1 MIMITITRMIHSI
14 VLVFFIVL
22 IVHSLWSSNNIIEGL
37 DNNDS
42 LNISKM
48 NTSDIQV
55 LNKQVDE
62 LQSIDEQI
70 IKIDIETKKN
80 EEDIVKVR
88 MISEKM
94 KADATKKFEK
104 TKK

>member
-1 MIMITITRMIHSI
+1 
-14 VLVFFIVL
+14 VL

-48 NTSDIQV
+48 NTSDIRV

-70 IKIDIETKKN
+70 NKIDIETKKN
-80 EEDIVKVR
+80 EEDIVKLK
-88 MISEKM
+88 MKSEQM

>member
-1 MIMITITRMIHSI
+1 MIMITIMIHSI

-22 IVHSLWSSNNIIEGL
+22 IAHSLWNTNNIIEGL
-37 DNNDS
+37 DD
-42 LNISKM
+42 SKM

-70 IKIDIETKKN
+70 NNIDIETKKN
-80 EEDIVKVR
+80 EEDIVKLK
-88 MISEKM
+88 MISEQM

>member
-1 MIMITITRMIHSI
+1 MITIMIHNI
-14 VLVFFIVL
+14 VIVFFIVL
-22 IVHSLWSSNNIIEGL
+22 IAQSLWNTTNIIEGL
-37 DNNDS
+37 DD
-42 LNISKM
+42 SKM

-70 IKIDIETKKN
+70 NKIDIETKKN
-80 EEDIVKVR
+80 EENIVKLR
-88 MISEKM
+88 MKSEQM

>member
-1 MIMITITRMIHSI
+1 MITIMIHNI
-14 VLVFFIVL
+14 VIVFFIVL
-22 IVHSLWSSNNIIEGL
+22 IAQYLWNTTNIIEGL
-37 DNNDS
+37 DDS
-42 LNISKM
+42 LNISKT

-55 LNKQVDE
+55 LNKQIDE

-70 IKIDIETKKN
+70 NKIDIETQKN
-80 EEDIVKVR
+80 EEDIVKLR
-88 MISEKM
+88 MKSEKM

>member
-1 MIMITITRMIHSI
+1 MIHI
-14 VLVFFIVL
+14 VFFILLLFCILLFLYLKPNVL
-22 IVHSLWSSNNIIEGL
+22 LEGL
-37 DNNDS
+37 ETPSSCSDNT
-42 LNISKM
+42 LYISKI
-48 NTSDIQV
+48 TASDIQV
-55 LNKQVDE
+55 LNKQIDE
-62 LQSIDEQI
+62 LQSIDTQI
-70 IKIDIETKKN
+70 NKIDIETKKN

>member
-1 MIMITITRMIHSI
+1 MITIMIHNI
-14 VLVFFIVL
+14 VIVFFIVL
-22 IVHSLWSSNNIIEGL
+22 IAQYLWNTTNIIEGL
-37 DNNDS
+37 DDS
-42 LNISKM
+42 LNISKT

-55 LNKQVDE
+55 LNKQIDE

-70 IKIDIETKKN
+70 NKIDIETKKN

>member
-1 MIMITITRMIHSI
+1 MIHI
-14 VLVFFIVL
+14 VFFILLLFCILLFLYLKPNVL
-22 IVHSLWSSNNIIEGL
+22 LEGL
-37 DNNDS
+37 ETPSCSDNT
-42 LNISKM
+42 LYISKI
-48 NTSDIQV
+48 TASDIQA
-55 LNKQVDE
+55 LKKQIDE
-62 LQSIDEQI
+62 LQSIDTQI
-70 IKIDIETKKN
+70 NKIDIETKKN

>member
-1 MIMITITRMIHSI
+1 MITIMIHNI
-14 VLVFFIVL
+14 VIVFFIVL
-22 IVHSLWSSNNIIEGL
+22 IAQYLWNTTNIIEGL
-37 DNNDS
+37 DDS
-42 LNISKM
+42 LNISKT

-70 IKIDIETKKN
+70 NKIDIETQKN
-80 EEDIVKVR
+80 EEDIVKLR
-88 MISEKM
+88 MKSEQM